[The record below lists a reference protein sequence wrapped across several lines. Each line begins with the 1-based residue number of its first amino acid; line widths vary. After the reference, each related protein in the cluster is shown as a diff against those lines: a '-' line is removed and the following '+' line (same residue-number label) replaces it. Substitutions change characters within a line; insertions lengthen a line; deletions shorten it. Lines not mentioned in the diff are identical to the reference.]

1 MGSSLPPLRVPF
13 YPVSREFPRLHYG
26 LSPLDK
32 GFLTN
37 ISEENA
43 EEMRRTD
50 PIASKCLRPLAS
62 NNSLLNSNLLWC
74 LWLEGVSEE
83 TIHSS
88 PELTR
93 RTNAVREFRSKSLA
107 KKTYEWKDST
117 EPIGAELQPKR
128 EYLAIPTSF
137 SDTYEYLP
145 VVRLSSEVISNQ
157 TLGIIEEEEFF
168 VAGILSSRIFYLWKK
183 TALSRFAQSNKIST
197 YALYQTIPVPQM
209 QAAVKEEIEHN
220 FDRVLRVRA
229 NFARNTLA
237 ELYAP
242 NFKPDQLRT
251 AHRRLSSAVYVPYRF
266 TLDTPEDEI
275 CERLFAL
282 HQQLSPLG

>member
-1 MGSSLPPLRVPF
+1 MASSLPPLRVPY
-13 YPVSREFPRLHYG
+13 YPVSRQFPRLHYG
-26 LSPLDK
+26 ISPLDN
-32 GFLTN
+32 GFLSN
-37 ISEENA
+37 ITEETA
-43 EEMRRTD
+43 EKIRRTD
-50 PIASKCLRPLAS
+50 PIAASYLRPLAS
-62 NNSLLNSNLLWC
+62 DNNFLNSRLLWC

-83 TIHSS
+83 TIGSS

-93 RTNAVREFRSKSLA
+93 RTNAVKEFRSKSRA
-107 KKTYEWKDST
+107 KKTHEWKNST
-117 EPIGAELQPKR
+117 EPIGAERKPKR
-128 EYLAIPTSF
+128 EYLAVPTSF

-145 VVRLSSEVISNQ
+145 VARLSPEVISNQ

-168 VAGILSSRIFYLWKK
+168 VAGILSSRIFHLWKK
-183 TALSRFAQSNKIST
+183 TALTRFAQSHKIST

-209 QAAVKEEIEHN
+209 QAEEKEEIEHN

-242 NFKPDQLRT
+242 NFKPDQLRA
-251 AHRRLSSAVYVPYRF
+251 AHRRLNSAVYVPYRF
-266 TLDTPEDEI
+266 TLETPEDEI

-282 HQQLSPLG
+282 HQQLSPLV